1 MSNEQITEGLG
12 NTIISAIAG
21 TFKCLKHILFFI
33 KKGLISL
40 FSAFST
46 GNKYILFAFMLTIIA
61 SIILILAYGIAFA
74 FMPPYALYCIGH
86 SQSCKKRSKN
96 MKGGRKWK
104 K

>member
-12 NTIISAIAG
+12 SAIISTIAG

-40 FSAFST
+40 FST
-46 GNKYILFAFMLTIIA
+46 GNKYILFAFILTIMA
-61 SIILILAYGIAFA
+61 SIVLILVYGIAFA

-86 SQSCKKRSKN
+86 SQSCKKKSKN
-96 MKGGRKWK
+96 MKGGHK
-104 K
+104 